1 MAKVTRVKGNR
12 LRLAIPLQTVT
23 VTEHGTVT
31 ADYNVPAGAEVTVT
45 LTGTWKT
52 YKYVPEVN
60 GNLLTITDEGTLPA
74 GTYAVETTVV
84 QTDGEHLRSKYCNM
98 VEISDCND
106 GVTQEYDDFISG
118 SVTLEEQIFYFAKG
132 DKGDPGTTD
141 YNDLQNKPD
150 LSGFITISVNN
161 LVNYYLKSET
171 YTKQEVQG
179 LIAAIQQFH
188 YEIYASTSDVTSP
201 QGNVLYL
208 IGPTGTGTDKYEEYV
223 YDSTKQEH
231 FVKIGDTSIDL
242 SDYYTKGQTDSAIS
256 QALNAALADYTT
268 TAALTLLLA
277 GKQDVINDLAEI
289 RSGAALGA
297 TALQSETDPTVPQWA
312 KQPQKPTYTAQEVGA
327 LPNSTKYGSTIDLA
341 MDSATYVLTLT
352 LKDQDGTVLNTKTVD
367 LPIES
372 VVVSGSYDATNKK
385 IVLTLQGGSTIDV
398 PVGDLIAGLQTEIT
412 SVNML
417 DADLVDD
424 TNSTHKFVT
433 EQEKTTWSNK
443 QDTLVSGT
451 NIKTVNNQSIL
462 GAGNIDI
469 QGSYTPT
476 LQSAPT
482 SSTTTYTKDGQVVN
496 FEIGQFVRVSNQNNP
511 AGYDMYQLY
520 DLTTENNA
528 TTAVWRSM
536 DIVIGDI
543 NSVLDNING
552 EVI

>member
-1 MAKVTRVKGNR
+1 MKGNR

-84 QTDGEHLRSKYCNM
+84 QADGEHLRSKYCNM

-150 LSGFITISVNN
+150 LSGFITADVNN
-161 LVNYYLKSET
+161 LVNYYLKRET

-188 YEIYASTSDVTSP
+188 YEIYASTSDVTTP

-208 IGPTGTGTDKYEEYV
+208 IGPTGTGADKYEEYV
-223 YDSTKQEH
+223 YDATKQEPWI
-231 FVKIGDTSIDL
+231 KIGDTSIDL
-242 SDYYTKGQTDSAIS
+242 SDYYTKGQTNTAITN
-256 QALNAALADYTT
+256 ALNGALTSYTT
-268 TAALTLLLA
+268 TEALTLLLA

-372 VVVSGSYDATNKK
+372 VVVNGRYDAANKK
-385 IVLTLQGGSTIDV
+385 IVLTLQSGSTIDV
-398 PVGDLIAGLQTEIT
+398 PVGDLTAGLQTEIT

-451 NIKTVNNQSIL
+451 NIKTINNQSIL
-462 GAGNIDI
+462 GGGNIDI

-482 SSTTTYTKDGQVVN
+482 SSTTTYTKDGQTVD
-496 FEIGQFVRVSNQNNP
+496 FEIGQFARVSNQNNP

-552 EVI
+552 EDI